1 MITDSLSLYL
11 SFKFLLEKA
20 WSKSDDFSSYLAP
33 VLILLPYFV
42 VLVRTSGVFH
52 FSANFVIC
60 PKCWIGG

>member
-11 SFKFLLEKA
+11 SFKLLLEKA
-20 WSKSDDFSSYLAP
+20 WSKSDDLFSYLAP

-52 FSANFVIC
+52 FSNILQGV
-60 PKCWIGG
+60 K